1 MNALM
6 WIAQLALGITFLIT
20 GIGKIFA
27 YGQLSKLVEAR
38 TKGHKVDITP
48 RQAAVIGVG
57 EVFWALLVLNPF
69 QLSYPY
75 LLPLVGSGC
84 LAVEMIGATYYHMRR
99 KEPAGP
105 SIALGLLAI
114 FVIVGRWPW
123 WG

>member
-1 MNALM
+1 M
-6 WIAQLALGITFLIT
+6 
-20 GIGKIFA
+20 
-27 YGQLSKLVEAR
+27 AR
-38 TKGHKVDITP
+38 TKGNPVGIAP
-48 RQAAVIGVG
+48 RQAAVIGSG
-57 EVFWALLVLNPF
+57 EVFLALLVINPF

-84 LAVEMIGATYYHMRR
+84 LALEMMGATYYHMRR

-105 SIALGLLAI
+105 SIALCLLAI